1 MELSFVY
8 SGNETVGAMVV
19 SRLEAAG
26 CTRTDDVAHAEAI
39 ITYCTSQTAL
49 EDAYFDEQGLVQ
61 AAGKGALLID
71 LSASTPSF
79 ARELNAVAVVSDLM
93 SVEAPLVVVD
103 VARADAFGDRD
114 NLVCFVGGDEEAVA
128 EARPVL
134 EAIAGTVQETGGAG
148 SAQLARAAY
157 TLRTT
162 AQVISAVEAD
172 ALYRAVRRSDVYKRQ
187 VWVSLEIGPDVAVR
201 GDVFA
206 DVDDAVARAYD
217 EARLRKSVVRDAV
230 LDRANTGDNTPAF
243 CDVHPVDEQGAARLH
258 VMLKG
263 GGSDNASRVVMLVP
277 GAGKQGIVD
286 ELVRCVREKGANAC
300 PPLVVGVG
308 IGSTFDKVA
317 GLAKRALMRP
327 VDEPA
332 ADDRL
337 RALEEELL
345 AAVNATGIG
354 PGGLGGRTTAL
365 AVRVATAPCHI
376 AALPLA
382 INMGCSAMRRI
393 TVPLACQPAERLDA
407 AASRLSLIHI

>member
-1 MELSFVY
+1 ME
-8 SGNETVGAMVV
+8 T
-19 SRLEAAG
+19 
-26 CTRTDDVAHAEAI
+26 I
-39 ITYCTSQTAL
+39 ITKSQVA
-49 EDAYFDEQGLVQ
+49 DAVYAAIPKLACVLPADIEAGLAV
-61 AAGKGALLID
+61 
-71 LSASTPSF
+71 
-79 ARELNAVAVVSDLM
+79 ARELEGNPRGRAVLDQLIENA
-93 SVEAPLVVVD
+93 
-103 VARADAFGDRD
+103 
-114 NLVCFVGGDEEAVA
+114 
-128 EARPVL
+128 
-134 EAIAGTVQETGGAG
+134 AIAAEDRVPICQDTGT
-148 SAQLARAAY
+148 
-157 TLRTT
+157 
-162 AQVISAVEAD
+162 
-172 ALYRAVRRSDVYKRQ
+172 

-243 CDVHPVDEQGAARLH
+243 CDVHPVDEPGAARLH

-354 PGGLGGRTTAL
+354 PGGLGGRLFGHAHGDPGL
-365 AVRVATAPCHI
+365 EGAGGGEVNAVFAAVFRDVGHAPGGSGG
-376 AALPLA
+376 LLR
-382 INMGCSAMRRI
+382 GVRRNGAQRDQQRGGR
-393 TVPLACQPAERLDA
+393 PYRQQPALQGQEFLHRGHRSLPSVEFCKRPCNAGNKMNNIRLETNNY
-407 AASRLSLIHI
+407 

>member
-1 MELSFVY
+1 METIITKSQVADAVY
-8 SGNETVGAMVV
+8 AAIPRLACELPADIAAG
-19 SRLEAAG
+19 LEAA
-26 CTRTDDVAHAEAI
+26 RAAEDTPRGRAVLD
-39 ITYCTSQTAL
+39 Q
-49 EDAYFDEQGLVQ
+49 LVEN
-61 AAGKGALLID
+61 ARI
-71 LSASTPSF
+71 
-79 ARELNAVAVVSDLM
+79 ARE
-93 SVEAPLVVVD
+93 
-103 VARADAFGDRD
+103 DRVPICQD
-114 NLVCFVGGDEEAVA
+114 T
-128 EARPVL
+128 
-134 EAIAGTVQETGGAG
+134 GT
-148 SAQLARAAY
+148 
-157 TLRTT
+157 
-162 AQVISAVEAD
+162 
-172 ALYRAVRRSDVYKRQ
+172 
-187 VWVSLEIGPDVAVR
+187 VWVSLEIGPGVLAA

-206 DVDDAVARAYD
+206 DVDKAVARAYD

-243 CDVHPVDEQGAARLH
+243 CDIHPVDEPGAARLH
-258 VMLKG
+258 IMLKG

-332 ADDRL
+332 TDPRV

-345 AAVNATGIG
+345 AAVNATGVG

-382 INMGCSAMRRI
+382 INMGCSAMRRV
-393 TVPLACQPAERLDA
+393 TVDLREHGGRSTADVPAGAGCCPPGADGRGEGEPAAGASGACESVLRSPHGEAGRRASAPGGQQPAPTG
-407 AASRLSLIHI
+407 SVRLSGNPSAKGNAEPPETRSDGPAEGGAR

>member
-1 MELSFVY
+1 ME
-8 SGNETVGAMVV
+8 T
-19 SRLEAAG
+19 
-26 CTRTDDVAHAEAI
+26 I
-39 ITYCTSQTAL
+39 ITKSQVA
-49 EDAYFDEQGLVQ
+49 DAVYAAIPKLACVLPADIEAGLAV
-61 AAGKGALLID
+61 
-71 LSASTPSF
+71 
-79 ARELNAVAVVSDLM
+79 ARELEGNPRGRAVLDQLIENA
-93 SVEAPLVVVD
+93 
-103 VARADAFGDRD
+103 
-114 NLVCFVGGDEEAVA
+114 
-128 EARPVL
+128 
-134 EAIAGTVQETGGAG
+134 AIAAEDRVPICQDTGT
-148 SAQLARAAY
+148 
-157 TLRTT
+157 
-162 AQVISAVEAD
+162 
-172 ALYRAVRRSDVYKRQ
+172 

-243 CDVHPVDEQGAARLH
+243 CDVHPVDEPGAARLH

-345 AAVNATGIG
+345 AAV
-354 PGGLGGRTTAL
+354 
-365 AVRVATAPCHI
+365 
-376 AALPLA
+376 
-382 INMGCSAMRRI
+382 
-393 TVPLACQPAERLDA
+393 
-407 AASRLSLIHI
+407 